1 MQLAERVGFEP
12 RLRLT
17 AQRLSR
23 PWSKLKSV
31 LVAGSILGG
40 CRPRDADVPRG
51 LDALS
56 RSPGWVRTAFPRPTI
71 SGTVACRLR
80 AALADVVE
88 MVDTQD
94 LKS

>member
-1 MQLAERVGFEP
+1 MRTFREARRPFEESG
-12 RLRLT
+12 L
-17 AQRLSR
+17 
-23 PWSKLKSV
+23 
-31 LVAGSILGG
+31 GS
-40 CRPRDADVPRG
+40 D
-51 LDALS
+51 
-56 RSPGWVRTAFPRPTI
+56 AFPRPTI